1 MPRVSAEADSVSAMR
16 MTRSAMGTVRISRYD
31 GSARSFFKGSLA
43 GTFLNLGLKLF
54 EVDARACQRGNV
66 LGRFGQQLNAGSWV

>member
-31 GSARSFFKGSLA
+31 GSARSF
-43 GTFLNLGLKLF
+43 
-54 EVDARACQRGNV
+54 
-66 LGRFGQQLNAGSWV
+66 